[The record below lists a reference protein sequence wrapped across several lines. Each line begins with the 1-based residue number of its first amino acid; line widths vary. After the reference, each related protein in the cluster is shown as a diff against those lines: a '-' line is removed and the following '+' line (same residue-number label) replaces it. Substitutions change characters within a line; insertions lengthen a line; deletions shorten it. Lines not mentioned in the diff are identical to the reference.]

1 MMISMSSCLMK
12 REHMYHFSK
21 SDSLYFEVYDT
32 LQSYV
37 FKTNKG
43 TDTLRFVEKN
53 IVENYN
59 EWYFDQV
66 DGSIFNAQFYMEG
79 RLKHHGHNEKI
90 FILFVKESD
99 DQDPT
104 MEMGL
109 GERYAIPIE
118 DERNYVNGMYKDT
131 IIVDAK
137 NSILR
142 NDFPHYY
149 TFDYLKWHK
158 YKGIVEYKLS
168 DGTIYKDSIVS
179 LGREIWYVKHSVV
192 EGTEFNFVSR

>member
-1 MMISMSSCLMK
+1 MSSCLKK
-12 REHMYHFSK
+12 REHMYHFTK

-43 TDTLRFVEKN
+43 TDRLRFVEKK
-53 IVENYN
+53 IVEKYN
-59 EWYFDQV
+59 EWYIDQV

-79 RLKHHGHNEKI
+79 RLKHYGHEETI

-99 DQDPT
+99 NQDPI

-131 IIVDAK
+131 IIVDAE
-137 NSILR
+137 NSIFR
-142 NDFPHYY
+142 NDFPHYF

-168 DGTIYKDSIVS
+168 DGTIYKDS
-179 LGREIWYVKHSVV
+179 L
-192 EGTEFNFVSR
+192 